1 MRFLYLPLVLALLPA
16 PASAQSLGA
25 AARKEEERRQKNK
38 EKGVKA
44 PLFDDS
50 KISKK
55 EPPSPSPAASPGTT
69 TAAAPSKAPATA
81 AATESSLD
89 DAEAEQRRKQEE
101 MWRGR
106 MTAARARRDETKKA
120 YDYLNSL
127 VLGPGEYYV
136 DDKGQVIVRDV
147 EQLRQMITEAKAQW
161 DAAEKAIGDLEDSAR
176 RAGALPGW
184 LR

>member
-1 MRFLYLPLVLALLPA
+1 VALLPA
-16 PASAQSLGA
+16 PASPQSLGA
-25 AARKEEERRQKNK
+25 AARKEAERRQKNK

-50 KISKK
+50 RIPKK
-55 EPPSPSPAASPGTT
+55 EPAPAASPGTAT
-69 TAAAPSKAPATA
+69 ADTPPAAPAAAASSEP
-81 AATESSLD
+81 SLD

-147 EQLRQMITEAKAQW
+147 EQLRQMIAEAKAQW